1 MPTKYNYS
9 KVIYNKFLGLS
20 KEIKAETS
28 EDLGVKIE
36 DQRAKWRDQEKRR
49 REKQRNENLKYQAE
63 YDTKA
68 ALFEIDKYKNILFE
82 ALKLEYSIDINS
94 LKKTD
99 EFKEFEF
106 KEESPTIEEINT
118 ELGVPQKKFLLEF
131 FLKSMQN
138 KRVKLENN
146 ALNLLDIR
154 MKEYNE
160 KKEKAKN
167 EYDDKRLRF
176 TNKIKTF
183 NVSIDKF
190 KKDLENYEEHAIEKY
205 INLVLE
211 KSKYPS
217 GIKKQYEIQY
227 DSISE
232 VLIISYELPAKN
244 QIPNIIEHRYIMAR
258 KEINEIKMNIK
269 EFNKYYE
276 DILYKIC
283 LRNVYEVYEC

>member
-28 EDLGVKIE
+28 EDLAVKIE

-63 YDTKA
+63 YDTKT

-82 ALKLEYSIDINS
+82 ALKSEYSIDINY

-106 KEESPTIEEINT
+106 KEEAPNIEEINT

-138 KRVKLENN
+138 KRIKLENN

-154 MKEYNE
+154 MNE
-160 KKEKAKN
+160 
-167 EYDDKRLRF
+167 
-176 TNKIKTF
+176 
-183 NVSIDKF
+183 
-190 KKDLENYEEHAIEKY
+190 
-205 INLVLE
+205 
-211 KSKYPS
+211 
-217 GIKKQYEIQY
+217 
-227 DSISE
+227 
-232 VLIISYELPAKN
+232 
-244 QIPNIIEHRYIMAR
+244 
-258 KEINEIKMNIK
+258 
-269 EFNKYYE
+269 
-276 DILYKIC
+276 
-283 LRNVYEVYEC
+283 